1 MGMGHIRIRVVW
13 VSLIALGGSFRQLKR
28 PKRYLDAI
36 EAKVGEGEPS
46 SVLYPPLE
54 FGLKLEGPAL
64 VLRTCPRALP
74 VDRSLPARDP
84 VDNLLGPV
92 PLFSTP
98 FGSEIFDE
106 LPSGVYEYPSGA
118 TLRAVLSTRRLAID
132 LSRNSAYHASSTT
145 SDGVGGGKGGGGDGS
160 GGGGAC
166 GGGGGGDGG
175 DLAGEVDLS
184 PPPDPLSANLRDG
197 TSQTASLDC
206 IEGGGVGGGPS
217 EEKSA
222 IIVKAKHGLRKLT
235 KTTPITGCASSQ
247 KPLL

>member
-106 LPSGVYEYPSGA
+106 LPSGVRIPVRGDPPS
-118 TLRAVLSTRRLAID
+118 RSID
-132 LSRNSAYHASSTT
+132 SSPCYRPFAEF
-145 SDGVGGGKGGGGDGS
+145 GIPRV
-160 GGGGAC
+160 
-166 GGGGGGDGG
+166 
-175 DLAGEVDLS
+175 VDH
-184 PPPDPLSANLRDG
+184 
-197 TSQTASLDC
+197 Q
-206 IEGGGVGGGPS
+206 
-217 EEKSA
+217 
-222 IIVKAKHGLRKLT
+222 
-235 KTTPITGCASSQ
+235 
-247 KPLL
+247 